1 VSDYSESVVIG
12 ELLRDKYQLEAEM
25 RGSRNEHTLRV
36 RYFEILNSISRSHLG
51 SFFAVLPEI
60 TTPLLFRGASSDV
73 WNMQQV
79 FLDRQYDMEIPEPRT
94 ILDLGAYVGYTAVYF
109 ANRFPN
115 ASIISVEPP
124 GSNFDT
130 LVANTAAYSNI
141 RCLPAA
147 VWHER
152 VELTLAD
159 SSYGDW
165 GLSFTPR
172 DADRPV
178 ETVPGY
184 TITNILEKHG
194 WNGVD
199 LIKCS
204 SHGGRVDTL
213 LRPRPDWLEKT
224 ATVITRPG
232 AQGWQPGDAEKLAVA
247 LPEAEFQRRTHGPL
261 VIFSRRSMEF
271 RPLEPPENALHL
283 IARTPQTRAFTLS
296 NVKDRLG
303 FYRFGYAG
311 IQLTPNAP
319 GLPPASLTMR
329 LKLTGHSR
337 FNATIETGKAPPS
350 LVRFKVQIV
359 DADTGGIALCADH
372 SIHEN
377 VTFDWAAEF
386 APVWGLYDVILSTEN
401 IEVEEGDARMRQT
414 AHVVDPRLK

>member
-1 VSDYSESVVIG
+1 VIN

-25 RGSRNEHTLRV
+25 RVHPSEHPLRA
-36 RYFEILNSISRSHLG
+36 RYFDILNRISRSYLG

-79 FLDRQYDMEIPEPRT
+79 FLDRQYDVEIPEPHK

-109 ANRFPN
+109 ANRFPSV
-115 ASIISVEPP
+115 SIISVEPP

-130 LVANTAAYSNI
+130 LIANTAPYPTI

-152 VELTLAD
+152 TELALED
-159 SSYGDW
+159 CSYGDW
-165 GLSFTPR
+165 GLSFMPGN
-172 DADRPV
+172 ADRPA
-178 ETVPGY
+178 EKVPGY
-184 TITNILEKHG
+184 TIANILEMHG

-232 AQGWQPGDAEKLAVA
+232 AQGWQAEDAEKLATA
-247 LPEAEFQRRTHGPL
+247 LPEAEFQRSSHGPV
-261 VIFSRRSMEF
+261 VIFSRRLMQF
-271 RPLEPPENALHL
+271 RPSNPPASTLYL
-283 IARTPQTRAFTLS
+283 IARAPQTQAFTLS
-296 NVKDRLG
+296 NVKDRLS

-311 IQLTPNAP
+311 IQLTPNPP
-319 GLPPASLTMR
+319 GSPPASVTMR

-337 FNATIETGKAPPS
+337 FNATIGTGKAPSS

-359 DADTGGIALCADH
+359 NADTGAITLCADH
-372 SIHEN
+372 SIPEN

-401 IEVEEGDARMRQT
+401 IEVEQGDASMRQT
-414 AHVVDPRLK
+414 AHLVDPRLL

>member
-1 VSDYSESVVIG
+1 VSDYWEPVVIG
-12 ELLRDKYQLEAEM
+12 ELLRDKYQLEADM
-25 RGSRNEHTLRV
+25 RARQLDHSLRV
-36 RYFEILNSISRSHLG
+36 QYFDVLNRISRSYLG
-51 SFFAVLPEI
+51 SFFAVFPEI
-60 TTPLLFRGASSDV
+60 ATPLLFQGASSDV

-79 FLDRQYDMEIPEPRT
+79 FLDRQYDVGIPKPRK

-109 ANRFPN
+109 ANRFPS

-152 VELTLAD
+152 TELTLAD
-159 SSYGDW
+159 CSYGDW

-184 TITNILEKHG
+184 TITNILEMHG

-213 LRPRPDWLEKT
+213 LRPRPNWLERT

-232 AQGWQPGDAEKLAVA
+232 GQGWQAGDAEKLAVA

-271 RPLEPPENALHL
+271 RPLEPPANALHL

-359 DADTGGIALCADH
+359 DADTGGIALCAEH
-372 SIHEN
+372 SLHEN
-377 VTFDWAAEF
+377 VTFDWDAGF
-386 APVWGLYDVILSTEN
+386 APACGLHDVILSTEN
-401 IEVEEGDARMRQT
+401 IEAQQADESTRQT
-414 AHVVDPRLK
+414 AHFIDPRLQ

>member
-1 VSDYSESVVIG
+1 VSDYWEAAVIN

-25 RGSRNEHTLRV
+25 RTYPKEHNLRD
-36 RYFEILNSISRSHLG
+36 RYFDVLNRISRSHLG
-51 SFFAVLPEI
+51 SLFAVLPEI

-79 FLDRQYDMEIPEPRT
+79 FLDHQYDMEIHEPCR
-94 ILDLGAYVGYTAVYF
+94 ILDLGAYAGYTAVYF

-130 LVANTAAYSNI
+130 LVANTVAYPNI

-152 VELTLAD
+152 GELTLAD
-159 SSYGDW
+159 CSYGDW
-165 GLSFTPR
+165 GLSFTPG
-172 DADRPV
+172 DGDWPA
-178 ETVPGY
+178 EKVPGY
-184 TITNILEKHG
+184 TITNILEMHG

-213 LRPRPDWLEKT
+213 LRPRPDWLENT

-232 AQGWQPGDAEKLAVA
+232 AQGWQPGDAEKLAAA
-247 LPEAEFQRRTHGPL
+247 LPEAEFQRSSHGPL
-261 VIFSRRSMEF
+261 VIFSRRLIER
-271 RPLEPPENALHL
+271 RPLDQPASPLHL
-283 IARTPQTRAFTLS
+283 IAKTPQTRAFTLS
-296 NVKDRLG
+296 NVKDRLS

-311 IQLTPNAP
+311 IQLTPNP
-319 GLPPASLTMR
+319 LGSPPASVAMP

-337 FNATIETGKAPPS
+337 FNATIGTGKAPPS
-350 LVRFKVQIV
+350 LVRFMVRIV
-359 DADTGGIALCADH
+359 SADTGAIALCADH
-372 SIHEN
+372 SLHEN
-377 VTFDWAAEF
+377 ETFDWDTEF
-386 APVWGLYDVILSTEN
+386 APAWGLYDVILSTES
-401 IEVEEGDARMRQT
+401 IEAYQKDQGMHQT
-414 AHVVDPRLK
+414 AHFIDPRLQ

>member
-1 VSDYSESVVIG
+1 MIG

-25 RGSRNEHTLRV
+25 RAHPNDHTLRA
-36 RYFEILNSISRSHLG
+36 RYFDILNGISRSHLG

-73 WNMQQV
+73 WNLQQV
-79 FLDRQYDMEIPEPRT
+79 FLDRQYDMEIPEPGR

-109 ANRFPN
+109 ANRFPS

-130 LVANTAAYSNI
+130 LVANTVAYPNI

-147 VWHER
+147 VWHEHE
-152 VELTLAD
+152 ELTLAD
-159 SSYGDW
+159 CSYGDW
-165 GLSFTPR
+165 GLSFRPGDT
-172 DADRPV
+172 DRPA
-178 ETVPGY
+178 ENVPGY
-184 TITNILEKHG
+184 TITNILEMHG

-204 SHGGRVDTL
+204 SHGGRVDAL
-213 LRPRPDWLEKT
+213 LRPRPDWLERT

-232 AQGWQPGDAEKLAVA
+232 AQSWQAGDAEKLAAA
-247 LPEAEFQRRTHGPL
+247 LPEAEFQRSSHGPL
-261 VIFSRRSMEF
+261 VIFSRRLMEF
-271 RPLEPPENALHL
+271 RPLDPPASTLHL

-296 NVKDRLG
+296 NIKDRLS

-311 IQLTPNAP
+311 IQLTPNPP
-319 GLPPASLTMR
+319 GSPPASVVMR

-337 FNATIETGKAPPS
+337 FSATIGTGKAPPR

-359 DADTGGIALCADH
+359 DADTGAIALCAEH

-377 VTFDWAAEF
+377 VTFDWDADF
-386 APVWGLYDVILSTEN
+386 APAWGLYEVILSTES
-401 IEVEEGDARMRQT
+401 IEAKQGDASMRQT
-414 AHVVDPRLK
+414 AHLIDPRLL